1 MSATIRIPDYLT
13 SYTGK
18 TPYLP
23 SLPWVIET
31 LIVLEREANLPV
43 ISNLAVSTSPRRA
56 VVYAALAALR
66 TDVTARTSVAE
77 FTAPELVDWL
87 LRGDLKQIVTTC
99 FGEDSAGLFGVVEK
113 AYEPLND
120 PTDYAWL
127 AEVLRCRTERTRRQA
142 LCLRHARHV
151 TSDLIRTLQ
160 CLRNT
165 LLRPAIVSGI
175 GSPDRAAHIE
185 ALVDHIA
192 RVAPKV
198 PPHVISQSLETGGL
212 GDLFRWASR
221 MVLRHGVGLN
231 AGLADCDD
239 FRVWQSADDFQRGA
253 ARFQCC
259 LADESQGHALA
270 ASFGVSA
277 VIEAKHHKV
286 LAVLTL
292 MSDGGRAPVW
302 VVLDRLWGLANSR
315 VPETVEIA
323 IAKALRA
330 RGILTLANTA
340 PADEV
345 NKKLIDAY
353 CDRQEYMMVHFRR
366 MDDLPSPDD
375 KYPCAHE

>member
-1 MSATIRIPDYLT
+1 
-13 SYTGK
+13 
-18 TPYLP
+18 
-23 SLPWVIET
+23 
-31 LIVLEREANLPV
+31 
-43 ISNLAVSTSPRRA
+43 
-56 VVYAALAALR
+56 
-66 TDVTARTSVAE
+66 
-77 FTAPELVDWL
+77 
-87 LRGDLKQIVTTC
+87 
-99 FGEDSAGLFGVVEK
+99 
-113 AYEPLND
+113 
-120 PTDYAWL
+120 
-127 AEVLRCRTERTRRQA
+127 
-142 LCLRHARHV
+142 
-151 TSDLIRTLQ
+151 
-160 CLRNT
+160 
-165 LLRPAIVSGI
+165 
-175 GSPDRAAHIE
+175 
-185 ALVDHIA
+185 
-192 RVAPKV
+192 
-198 PPHVISQSLETGGL
+198 
-212 GDLFRWASR
+212 